1 MYRIYIIEDEEAIA
15 SAIKNNLEKWGF
27 RVKCAEDFR
36 NITEEF
42 SAFSPQ
48 SRIIKDTAFFAK
60 KPAEA
65 TQKRWSVL

>member
-27 RVKCAEDFR
+27 EVKCAEDFR
-36 NITEEF
+36 SITEEF

-48 SRIIKDTAFFAK
+48 LVLMDLLTRSTTSRMQQYDSFTYIF
-60 KPAEA
+60 
-65 TQKRWSVL
+65 